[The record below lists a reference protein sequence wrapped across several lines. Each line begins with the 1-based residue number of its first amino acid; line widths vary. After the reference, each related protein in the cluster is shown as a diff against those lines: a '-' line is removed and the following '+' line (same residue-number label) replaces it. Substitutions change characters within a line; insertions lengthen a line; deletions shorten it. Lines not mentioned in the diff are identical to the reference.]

1 MSDTITTLRARYRR
15 LAKLIR
21 TDGTINDYDSAM
33 MFDMAENEV
42 ADLDHLLMILR
53 FLLSKPDLCIVRG
66 AIADADRTSRV
77 RRLYHLDDKTGDVP
91 TIKDANH
98 HWIGLDVEGVVRPDN
113 VEAADLVSCG
123 FLAIAQLPSEF
134 HGALCI
140 VQASAGL
147 GLKPGCRLRLWFW
160 GSRPLSGAELTY
172 WMRRS
177 PVDNCLFRPA
187 QITYT
192 SAPVFESGV
201 DHLPNRILD
210 LPGAA
215 TVTVPSA
222 EELAPPKRPAPKPLP
237 AANTR
242 SGSRY
247 ALAALTNASV
257 RVATAPINSR
267 HYTCMS
273 QTRSLGRLVEAGL
286 LARSDVEAAMV
297 AALVQAGKP
306 HQEGE
311 KVVAWALA
319 HPSTTPLPEGV
330 SL

>member
-1 MSDTITTLRARYRR
+1 MSDTITTLRAPYRR

-21 TDGTINDYDSAM
+21 LDGTIQDYDSAM

-42 ADLDHLLMILR
+42 ADLDHLEQILR
-53 FLLSKPDLCIVRG
+53 YLLPRRDLCAVRG

-77 RRLYHLDDKTGDVP
+77 RRLLHPDDKTGDVP
-91 TIKDANH
+91 TIKDADH
-98 HWIGLDVEGVVRPDN
+98 YWIGLDVEGVVRPDN
-113 VEAADLVSCG
+113 VDASDLISCG

-134 HGALCI
+134 HGARCI
-140 VQASAGL
+140 VQASAGH

-177 PVDNCLFRPA
+177 PVDSCLFRPA

-192 SAPVFESGV
+192 AAPVFESGV
-201 DHLPNRILD
+201 DHLPNRIID
-210 LPGAA
+210 LPGVA

-222 EELAPPKRPAPKPLP
+222 EELAPPPRPAPKPLP

-242 SGSRY
+242 GGSRY
-247 ALAALTNASV
+247 ALAALKNASV
-257 RVATAPINSR
+257 RVATAPVNSR

-273 QTRSLGRLVEAGL
+273 QTRGLGRLVEAGL
-286 LARSDVEAAMV
+286 LDRGDVEAAMI
-297 AALVQAGKP
+297 AALVYAGKP
-306 HQEGE
+306 HEEGE

-319 HPSTTPLPEGV
+319 HPSTAALPEGL
-330 SL
+330 SP